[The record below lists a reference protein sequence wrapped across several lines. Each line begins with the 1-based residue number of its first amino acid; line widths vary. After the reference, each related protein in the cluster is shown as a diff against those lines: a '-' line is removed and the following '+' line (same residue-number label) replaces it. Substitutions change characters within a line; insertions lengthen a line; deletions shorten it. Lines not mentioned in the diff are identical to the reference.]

1 MRICFGGNIA
11 NVAKVGTKRLGQS
24 CRSTDTI
31 PLSYANFDVQLMPRV
46 RERQ

>member
-1 MRICFGGNIA
+1 MWQRSA
-11 NVAKVGTKRLGQS
+11 LQTRSPQS